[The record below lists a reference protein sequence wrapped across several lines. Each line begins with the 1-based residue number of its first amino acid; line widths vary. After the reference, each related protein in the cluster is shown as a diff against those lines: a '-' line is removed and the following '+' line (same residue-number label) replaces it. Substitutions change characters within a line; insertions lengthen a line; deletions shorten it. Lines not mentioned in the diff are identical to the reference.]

1 MKHLLFSKK
10 AFLILFSLLVYNF
23 SGTISLFAQNIEVKS
38 PNGEIKLTVSIK
50 DKIYYSVDYN
60 TEVLLNDCYLQLV
73 LDNEVLGNDPKLTGQ
88 KRSVINENINP
99 VVPLKYSAVNN
110 HCNVLLLNFKG
121 DYSVEFRAFNDGVAY
136 RFITDRKKE
145 SIVKGEDFVINFP
158 SEYLAHLQQQGGF
171 KTAYEE
177 KYTHV
182 PTTQFVSEEKN
193 LAVLPVLLDTKKQYK
208 ILISESDLSDYPCM
222 FLKGTSNNG
231 MQSTF
236 PKAPLEFGEDGDR
249 SLKIVKEADYIAKTS
264 GKRTYPWRY
273 FVITK
278 DDRQLPENTMTL
290 RLAPK
295 NQLQN
300 TAWIKPGQ
308 ASWEWWNDASPYG
321 PDVNFVAGYNLD
333 TYKYYIDFASK
344 YGIPYI
350 IMDEGWA
357 MNTRDPYTPNPKVD
371 VHEIIR
377 YGKEKNVGVILW
389 LTWLVVENNF
399 DVFKTVKDWGVK
411 GLKIDFM
418 DRSDQWMV
426 NYYERVAK
434 EAAKN
439 ELLVDFHGSF
449 KPAGLE
455 YAYPNVISYEGV
467 RGMEQ
472 MGECY
477 PDNSI
482 YLPFM
487 RNAVGPMDYT
497 PGAMISMQPEVY
509 SAERPNAASIGTRAY
524 QMALFVVFESG
535 LQMLADNPTLYYRNE
550 DCTSFITQVP
560 TTWDETKVLE
570 AKVGEY
576 VIVAKRKGDKWFVGG
591 ITNNN
596 EKERSFE
603 VSLDFLNA
611 GKSYQMTS
619 FEDGINAGRQAMDY
633 RKNEYTITKDEKI
646 KLKMFR
652 NGGWAAVIE

>member
-99 VVPLKYSAVNN
+99 VVPLKYATVNN

-249 SLKIVKEADYIAKTS
+249 SLKIVNEADYIAKTS

-357 MNTRDPYTPNPKVD
+357 MSTQDPYTPNPKVD

-472 MGECY
+472 MGGCY

-633 RKNEYTITKDEKI
+633 RKKEYTITKDEKI